1 MSSKRATARTVGRI
15 ARELNEPI
23 HRVDYAIRTRGIEP
37 EFTAGHLRVFSE
49 DAVERIA
56 EILREI
62 DRQRADREMAGRQ
75 GAIR

>member
-1 MSSKRATARTVGRI
+1 MSSQRAPARTIGRI

-49 DAVERIA
+49 DAAERIA
-56 EILREI
+56 EILLEI
-62 DRQRADREMAGRQ
+62 DSHRSRRAASARQEVAR
-75 GAIR
+75 